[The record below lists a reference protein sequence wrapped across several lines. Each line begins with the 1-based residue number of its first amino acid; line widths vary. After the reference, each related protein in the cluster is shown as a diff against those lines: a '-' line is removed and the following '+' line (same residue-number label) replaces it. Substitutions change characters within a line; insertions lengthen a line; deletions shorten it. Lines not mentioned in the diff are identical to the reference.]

1 MKKMLQELLKAA
13 SNSTS
18 VTYSTVHCMQ
28 KSPQE
33 LCKFTS
39 SSQDLSIIYL
49 RVVNSH
55 RFNQSDLDTRSWYH
69 GTAAS
74 KECLQA
80 LLSTPSSPDR
90 SRLVPLPLG
99 YLALNPALNP
109 ACSQAKTH
117 VQCKLPVPSTCSL
130 VASCFR
136 CLIFEP
142 LIPFQTHLKSTYN
155 VTVAAAASTFHKPVK
170 RHFPPSSHQSVA
182 HRKNSQQPPR
192 HKNSQVE
199 TQWTDQ
205 NHQM

>member
-1 MKKMLQELLKAA
+1 MLQELLKAA

-18 VTYSTVHCMQ
+18 VTYRTVHCMQ

-109 ACSQAKTH
+109 ACSQAINAIAYTI
-117 VQCKLPVPSTCSL
+117 KLWMHLGGWLSTQE
-130 VASCFR
+130 AR
-136 CLIFEP
+136 P
-142 LIPFQTHLKSTYN
+142 LRF
-155 VTVAAAASTFHKPVK
+155 FH
-170 RHFPPSSHQSVA
+170 
-182 HRKNSQQPPR
+182 
-192 HKNSQVE
+192 
-199 TQWTDQ
+199 T
-205 NHQM
+205 